1 MTEPLDLEPAEEAD
15 LVALAD
21 GCLPPGRR
29 EEIEARVAADPA
41 VAAALE
47 CQRRALALLACP
59 PCAPTALGVRL
70 EGATPRAGDASAR
83 PREAPG
89 RRLARVLRT
98 RRAGRR

>member
-21 GCLPPGRR
+21 GGLPPGRR

-47 CQRRALALLACP
+47 CQRRALAFLAVDAPCPSGALLDRVRA
-59 PCAPTALGVRL
+59 TA
-70 EGATPRAGDASAR
+70 ADRASCG
-83 PREAPG
+83 
-89 RRLARVLRT
+89 RLASLVAALQQLVVPRQCR
-98 RRAGRR
+98 